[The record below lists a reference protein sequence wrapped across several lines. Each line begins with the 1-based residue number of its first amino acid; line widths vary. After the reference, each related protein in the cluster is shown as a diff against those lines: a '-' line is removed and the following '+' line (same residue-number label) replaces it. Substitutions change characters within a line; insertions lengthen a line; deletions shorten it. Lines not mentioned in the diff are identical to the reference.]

1 MKEKDDYS
9 IKVGKNIVESRLKK
23 KISQKEL
30 AEKLQISPTR
40 LNYWEKGKAKP
51 NITMIRQIAVILDV
65 SPSLLLG
72 YDEFDEKHPN
82 VGKEVKQFETFIR
95 YLESI
100 GYVYHSDTDKV
111 IDSHI
116 EDVIDDN
123 GIVVGQTRVIDDAI
137 YSITLSKDGVTSVFT
152 EKEFQALQ
160 DKNKESLEGAILLQS
175 QKNKK
180 EPSSAAT
187 DNGSSNENTVK

>member
-1 MKEKDDYS
+1 MKEKDEYC
-9 IKVGKNIVESRLKK
+9 IKVGKNIVEARQKK

-51 NITMIRQIAVILDV
+51 DIKMVQQIAAILDV

-72 YDEFDEKHPN
+72 YDEFDVKFPN
-82 VGKEVKQFETFIR
+82 VKNELNQFETFIS
-95 YLESI
+95 YLKSI
-100 GYVYHSDTDKV
+100 GYEFLTST
-111 IDSHI
+111 
-116 EDVIDDN
+116 
-123 GIVVGQTRVIDDAI
+123 
-137 YSITLSKDGVTSVFT
+137 SKDGAETEITVQNQSFKAVFT
-152 EKEFQALQ
+152 EEEFSILQ
-160 DKNKESLEGAILLQS
+160 GQNKELITGMILLQS

-187 DNGSSNENTVK
+187 DNGSDE

>member
-1 MKEKDDYS
+1 MKEKDEYC
-9 IKVGKNIVESRLKK
+9 IKVGKNIVEARQKK

-51 NITMIRQIAVILDV
+51 DIKMVQQIAAILDV

-72 YDEFDEKHPN
+72 YDEFDVKFPN
-82 VGKEVKQFETFIR
+82 VKNEFNQFETFIS
-95 YLESI
+95 YLKSI
-100 GYVYHSDTDKV
+100 GYEFLLST
-111 IDSHI
+111 
-116 EDVIDDN
+116 
-123 GIVVGQTRVIDDAI
+123 
-137 YSITLSKDGVTSVFT
+137 SKDGTETRITVQNKTCEATFT
-152 EKEFQALQ
+152 EEEFTALQ
-160 DKNKESLEGAILLQS
+160 NKNKESLDGAILLQS

-187 DNGSSNENTVK
+187 DNGSDDENTIK